1 MSRYMEKIDDI
12 FQALYGES
20 VDEDGEKYSEI
31 YRYEIKGM
39 ERDFYSY
46 VELLGGMPFN
56 TTIEDLAKF
65 IIWTEFESIGYTR
78 YNKKIDF
85 VKLTEIVKELMT
97 E

>member
-1 MSRYMEKIDDI
+1 MSRYVEKIDDI

-46 VELLGGMPFN
+46 VEFMDGMPFN
-56 TTIEDLAKF
+56 VMAEDLAKF

-97 E
+97 K

>member
-1 MSRYMEKIDDI
+1 MSRYVEKIDDI

-46 VELLGGMPFN
+46 VEFMGGMPFN

-65 IIWTEFESIGYTR
+65 VVWTECEHIGNTQH
-78 YNKKIDF
+78 NKKIDF
-85 VKLTEIVKELMT
+85 VKLMEIVSELMT
-97 E
+97 K